1 MVMGLVT
8 VMGANLI
15 ETIYISALGTSEL
28 AALGFTFPLVMLL
41 QSVTMG
47 LGVGASSVVARRVG
61 ADDPS
66 HAKVLVTHSL
76 VITVL
81 FIGIVILFFRPGLV
95 WIFGVLGAEADIE
108 LMAVEYMQIWFYGLP
123 FFAIAMVGTS
133 LMRAIG
139 DVATPGYLMAAGS
152 FLQVLLG
159 PALIFGFA
167 GFPGLG
173 LKGAAFAFIVART
186 TTFFL
191 VLYFLNR
198 NRMLVFS
205 FGNFW
210 ISTREVFHVG
220 LPAIAGNLI
229 GPMTMTIITRLVA
242 GYGSAVVAGFS
253 LASRIETMLAM
264 VIWAISMSIA
274 PFVGQNWGGRKFQRV
289 WRAVSLAN
297 SFALAWGALSYL
309 LLLFAGSFI
318 VYKLTDDVVVAEA
331 ASIYLLI
338 VPAGMGLMG
347 ITANASNSFNA
358 LGQPLPP
365 LLMSLTQMIVLTVP
379 LSILGNFLIGFPGIF
394 LGGLVAIIISA
405 TVMYFWLRRNLRLGE
420 RALLSS

>member
-1 MVMGLVT
+1 
-8 VMGANLI
+8 
-15 ETIYISALGTSEL
+15 
-28 AALGFTFPLVMLL
+28 
-41 QSVTMG
+41 
-47 LGVGASSVVARRVG
+47 
-61 ADDPS
+61 
-66 HAKVLVTHSL
+66 
-76 VITVL
+76 
-81 FIGIVILFFRPGLV
+81 
-95 WIFGVLGAEADIE
+95 
-108 LMAVEYMQIWFYGLP
+108 
-123 FFAIAMVGTS
+123 
-133 LMRAIG
+133 
-139 DVATPGYLMAAGS
+139 
-152 FLQVLLG
+152 
-159 PALIFGFA
+159 
-167 GFPGLG
+167 
-173 LKGAAFAFIVART
+173 
-186 TTFFL
+186 
-191 VLYFLNR
+191 
-198 NRMLVFS
+198 
-205 FGNFW
+205 
-210 ISTREVFHVG
+210 
-220 LPAIAGNLI
+220 
-229 GPMTMTIITRLVA
+229 
-242 GYGSAVVAGFS
+242 
-253 LASRIETMLAM
+253 M